1 MSVTDPLLDVSDLEV
16 VFTRKRRRDITAVDG
31 VSFSVAGGETVGLVG
46 SPVPGRA
53 SPLSR

>member
-46 SPVPGRA
+46 SCVWEERVT
-53 SPLSR
+53 SR